1 MSKPVKINP
10 YLTDEPSITPPSPG
24 DALVRLIQ
32 IEGSLQDLNGKAN
45 AVPIEVNHAKAAISA
60 AREGLTSVLAAGG
73 DAGPALLAA
82 QNCIREIYAAVAASG
97 ESPIEATELLLGLG
111 FPDPSR
117 TLETWVKTVDL
128 STVTVTHFKPERQ
141 VMTTIAFQHAVGAEA
156 YWLRE
161 IIFFADQE
169 VEENVVEN
177 FAPIFQ
183 RVRMPVGKHTLV
195 IESRNQ
201 HRAVRTERFEIEV
214 PAL

>member
-1 MSKPVKINP
+1 MSKPVTINP

-32 IEGSLQDLNGKAN
+32 IEGSLQGLNGKAN
-45 AVPIEVNHAKAAISA
+45 AVPIEVNHAKTAVGAAKD
-60 AREGLTSVLAAGG
+60 GLISVLATGG

-82 QNCIREIYAAVAASG
+82 QNCIREIYAAVVASA
-97 ESPIEATELLLGLG
+97 ENPADATEIFLDLG

-117 TLETWVKTVDL
+117 TLDTWVKTVDL

-141 VMTTIAFQHAVGAEA
+141 VMTTIAFQHAFGAEA
-156 YWLRE
+156 YWLRR

-183 RVRMPVGKHTLV
+183 RVRLPVGKHMMV